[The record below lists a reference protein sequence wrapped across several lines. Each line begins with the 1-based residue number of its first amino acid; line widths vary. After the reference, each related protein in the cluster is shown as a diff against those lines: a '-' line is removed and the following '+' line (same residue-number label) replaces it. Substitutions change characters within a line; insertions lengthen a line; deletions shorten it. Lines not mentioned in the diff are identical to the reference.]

1 MFYDYLKSIYGI
13 VENYSPD
20 SDNFKNML
28 NLNDY
33 FINAIDRK
41 SFRHNDTNFDDF
53 NKISGAQ
60 KGGSLTS
67 KGDSLISNKST
78 TDSKLRVV
86 KILSLQNSKLLGE
99 KKHIGGA
106 THVDE
111 LNAMHKSVMDII
123 NAIPPRMNCTGG
135 TVDLTP
141 IVSEVQRVKL
151 VFENLVNYIQYL
163 HRLLP
168 DQANVEALNRQLT
181 SIRNII
187 NKYA

>member
-1 MFYDYLKSIYGI
+1 MFYDYLKSIYSV

-33 FINAIDRK
+33 FINAIDRNL
-41 SFRHNDTNFDDF
+41 FRHNDTNFDDF

-60 KGGSLTS
+60 KGG
-67 KGDSLISNKST
+67 SLISNKST

-86 KILSLQNSKLLGE
+86 KILSLQNSKLLGQI
-99 KKHIGGA
+99 KHVGGA
-106 THVDE
+106 SYVDE
-111 LNAMHKSVMDII
+111 LNAMHKSVIDII

-141 IVSEVQRVKL
+141 IVLDVERVKL

-168 DQANVEALNRQLT
+168 DQANVEVLNRQLA
-181 SIRNII
+181 SIRKII